1 MRHVRLKISDLAAVT
16 GYTRFQMRG
25 LLDGV
30 FPHPNRRKVTASQ
43 QTFSPHD
50 LLVVAVVC
58 EIEQKYG
65 VKRPVLALI
74 GETLRK
80 TLTGPRAANR
90 DARLLV
96 IFTPPTVT
104 YLLPETEVREGLVLT
119 LGSLF
124 AKVDEYLGVSGSG
137 VDGDQTTLPLT
148 PAIIRSHRG
157 DGSHGR

>member
-1 MRHVRLKISDLAAVT
+1 MQHVRLKISDLAAVT

-30 FPHPNRRKVTASQ
+30 FPRPDQERVAASQ

-50 LLVVAVVC
+50 LLVIAVAC

-65 VKRPVLALI
+65 VKRAVLALI
-74 GETLRK
+74 GEALRK

-90 DARLLV
+90 DARV
-96 IFTPPTVT
+96 VVTFTPPTAT

-119 LGSLF
+119 RGGLF
-124 AKVDEYLGVSGSG
+124 AKVDEYLGVSGSN
-137 VDGDQTTLPLT
+137 VDGDQTTLPLA
-148 PAIIRSHRG
+148 PAIVRRHRDGGSHR
-157 DGSHGR
+157 R